1 MELKVNEYQL
11 PEVIAFNYEEI
22 KNELA
27 ERVHI
32 YETVVY
38 DDTQI
43 KQAKADRADL
53 NRFKKALNDERIR
66 REKEYLKPFE
76 DFKNKINELIKIVD
90 KPCEII
96 DKQIKTYEEDQK
108 TKKREEIEQLFEL
121 FKQEEDTA
129 DPTAPPDWLKLEQ
142 IFDSKWLN
150 ASIKLPA
157 IKSAMADR
165 IENINYDLATLHDL
179 PNFGFEATEVYKSTL
194 DINRAI
200 QEGKRLEE
208 IQRRKE
214 EAERMRAEAEAKARE
229 ELEQTAAQ
237 EEVAPTACQPADPVE
252 VWEEEE
258 PAAYE
263 ELPMWVNFSAL
274 LTVNQAAML
283 KNFFEDHGI
292 RFEAI

>member
-11 PEVIAFNYEEI
+11 PDVIAFNYEEI

-66 REKEYLKPFE
+66 REKEYIKPFE

-108 TKKREEIEQLFEL
+108 AKKREEIKAFFEGL
-121 FKQEEDTA
+121 RSDEENT
-129 DPTAPPDWLKLEQ
+129 PPDWLTFEQ
-142 IFDSKWLN
+142 IFDDKWLN
-150 ASIKLPA
+150 ASVKMSA
-157 IKSAMADR
+157 IVVSIRDTIDR
-165 IENINYDLATLHDL
+165 IKNDLVTLASL

-252 VWEEEE
+252 VWKEEE

-263 ELPMWVNFSAL
+263 ELPTWVNFSAL

-283 KNFFEDHGI
+283 KIFFEDHGI
-292 RFEAI
+292 QFKAI

>member
-11 PEVIAFNYEEI
+11 PDVIAFNYEEI

-90 KPCEII
+90 KPCEVI
-96 DKQIKTYEEDQK
+96 DKQIKAYEEDVK
-108 TKKREEIEQLFEL
+108 VKKREEIMAFFEEL
-121 FKQEEDTA
+121 RSSEDT
-129 DPTAPPDWLKLEQ
+129 TPPDWLTLEQ
-142 IFDSKWLN
+142 IFDDKWLN
-150 ASIKLPA
+150 ASVKMSAIQTSITDTIERIK
-157 IKSAMADR
+157 
-165 IENINYDLATLHDL
+165 NDLVTLSSL

-200 QEGKRLEE
+200 QEGRRLEE

-214 EAERMRAEAEAKARE
+214 EAERLRAEAEARAKAEAEAR
-229 ELEQTAAQ
+229 AQ
-237 EEVAPTACQPADPVE
+237 EEADQEEADTVINIQMGAQID
-252 VWEEEE
+252 EEE
-258 PAAYE
+258 PTADDE
-263 ELPMWVNFSAL
+263 PVTTWVNFSAL
-274 LTVNQAAML
+274 LTTEQALML
-283 KNFFEDHGI
+283 KAFFEDNGI
-292 RFEAI
+292 PFKSI

>member
-11 PEVIAFNYEEI
+11 PDVIAFNYEEI

-108 TKKREEIEQLFEL
+108 AKKREEIKAFFEGL
-121 FKQEEDTA
+121 RSDEENT
-129 DPTAPPDWLKLEQ
+129 PPDWLTFEQ
-142 IFDSKWLN
+142 IFDDKWLN
-150 ASIKLPA
+150 ASVKMSA
-157 IKSAMADR
+157 IVVSIRDTIDR
-165 IENINYDLATLHDL
+165 IKNDLVTLASL

-263 ELPMWVNFSAL
+263 ELPTWVTFSAL

-283 KNFFEDHGI
+283 KIFFEDHGI
-292 RFEAI
+292 QFKAI

>member
-11 PEVIAFNYEEI
+11 PDVIAFNYEEI

-108 TKKREEIEQLFEL
+108 AKKREEIKAFFEGL
-121 FKQEEDTA
+121 RSDEENT
-129 DPTAPPDWLKLEQ
+129 PPDWLTFEQ
-142 IFDSKWLN
+142 IFDDKWLN
-150 ASIKLPA
+150 ASVKMSA
-157 IKSAMADR
+157 IVVSIRDTIDR
-165 IENINYDLATLHDL
+165 IKNDLVTLSSL

-263 ELPMWVNFSAL
+263 ELPTWVNFSAL

-283 KNFFEDHGI
+283 KIFFEDHGI
-292 RFEAI
+292 QFKAI

>member
-11 PEVIAFNYEEI
+11 PDVIAFNYEEI

-108 TKKREEIEQLFEL
+108 AKKCEEIKAFFEGL
-121 FKQEEDTA
+121 RSDEENT
-129 DPTAPPDWLKLEQ
+129 PPDWLTFEQ
-142 IFDSKWLN
+142 IFDDKWLN
-150 ASIKLPA
+150 ASVKMSA
-157 IKSAMADR
+157 IVVSIRDTIDR
-165 IENINYDLATLHDL
+165 IKNDLVTLASL

-263 ELPMWVNFSAL
+263 ELPTWVNFSAL

-283 KNFFEDHGI
+283 KIFFEDHGI
-292 RFEAI
+292 QFKAI

>member
-11 PEVIAFNYEEI
+11 PDVIAFNYEEI

-66 REKEYLKPFE
+66 REKEYIKPFE

-108 TKKREEIEQLFEL
+108 AKKREEIKAFFEGL
-121 FKQEEDTA
+121 RSDEENT
-129 DPTAPPDWLKLEQ
+129 PPDWLTFEQ
-142 IFDSKWLN
+142 IFDDKWLN
-150 ASIKLPA
+150 ASVKMSA
-157 IKSAMADR
+157 IVVSIRDTIDR
-165 IENINYDLATLHDL
+165 IKNDLVTLASL

-194 DINRAI
+194 DINRTI

-252 VWEEEE
+252 VWKEEE

-263 ELPMWVNFSAL
+263 ELPTWVNFSAL

-283 KNFFEDHGI
+283 KIFFEDHGI
-292 RFEAI
+292 QFKAI

>member
-11 PEVIAFNYEEI
+11 PDVIAFNYEEI

-96 DKQIKTYEEDQK
+96 DKQIRTYEEDQK
-108 TKKREEIEQLFEL
+108 AKKREEIKAFFEGL
-121 FKQEEDTA
+121 RSDEENT
-129 DPTAPPDWLKLEQ
+129 PPDWLTFEQ
-142 IFDSKWLN
+142 IFDDKWLN
-150 ASIKLPA
+150 ASVKMSA
-157 IKSAMADR
+157 IVVSIRDTIDR
-165 IENINYDLATLHDL
+165 IKNDLVTLASL

-263 ELPMWVNFSAL
+263 ELPTWVNFSAL

-283 KNFFEDHGI
+283 KIFFEDHGI
-292 RFEAI
+292 QFKAI

>member
-96 DKQIKTYEEDQK
+96 DKQIKAYEEQEK
-108 TKKREEIEQLFEL
+108 VRKKEKITDFWENELREDITTL
-121 FKQEEDTA
+121 
-129 DPTAPPDWLKLEQ
+129 PPEWLTLDA

-150 ASIKLPA
+150 ASVSIATAKNDIKA
-157 IKSAMADR
+157 RVEGIK
-165 IENINYDLATLHDL
+165 NDLATLASL
-179 PNFGFEATEVYKSTL
+179 PSFGFEATEVYKSTL

-200 QEGKRLEE
+200 NEGRRLEE

-214 EAERMRAEAEAKARE
+214 EAEKARKEAEERAKA
-229 ELEQTAAQ
+229 EQEAQAA
-237 EEVAPTACQPADPVE
+237 APTACQPAEPVP
-252 VWEEEE
+252 VWEEEQE
-258 PAAYE
+258 EQPAAS
-263 ELPMWVNFSAL
+263 WVNFSAL
-274 LTVNQAAML
+274 LTTDQALML
-283 KNFFEDHGI
+283 KEFFESNGI
-292 RFEAI
+292 QFKAI

>member
-11 PEVIAFNYEEI
+11 PDVIAFNYEEI

-108 TKKREEIEQLFEL
+108 AKKREEIKAFFEGL
-121 FKQEEDTA
+121 RSDEENT
-129 DPTAPPDWLKLEQ
+129 PPDWLTFEQ
-142 IFDSKWLN
+142 IFDDKWLN
-150 ASIKLPA
+150 ASVKMPA
-157 IKSAMADR
+157 IVVSIRDTINR
-165 IENINYDLATLHDL
+165 IKNDLVTLASL

-252 VWEEEE
+252 VWEEKE

-263 ELPMWVNFSAL
+263 ELPTWVNFSAL

-283 KNFFEDHGI
+283 KIFFEDHGI
-292 RFEAI
+292 QFKAI

>member
-22 KNELA
+22 KNELT
-27 ERVHI
+27 ERIHI

-38 DDTQI
+38 DDSQI

-66 REKEYLKPFE
+66 REKEYLKPFA
-76 DFKNKINELIKIVD
+76 DFKDKINELIKIVD
-90 KPCEII
+90 KPCEVI
-96 DKQIKTYEEDQK
+96 DKQIKAYEEQEK
-108 TKKREEIEQLFEL
+108 VKKREKITDFWENEL
-121 FKQEEDTA
+121 REDIT
-129 DPTAPPDWLKLEQ
+129 TLPPEWLKLEA
-142 IFDSKWLN
+142 IFDDKWLN
-150 ASIKLPA
+150 ASVSIATAKNDIKARLEG
-157 IKSAMADR
+157 IK
-165 IENINYDLATLHDL
+165 NDLATLTGL
-179 PNFGFEATEVYKSTL
+179 PSFGFEATEVYKSTL

-200 QEGKRLEE
+200 NEGRRLEE

-258 PAAYE
+258 PAADE
-263 ELPMWVNFSAL
+263 ELPTWVNFSAL

-283 KNFFEDHGI
+283 KIFFEDHGI
-292 RFEAI
+292 QFKAI

>member
-11 PEVIAFNYEEI
+11 PDVIAFNYEEI

-108 TKKREEIEQLFEL
+108 AKKREEIKAFFEGL
-121 FKQEEDTA
+121 RSDEENT
-129 DPTAPPDWLKLEQ
+129 PPDWLTFEQ
-142 IFDSKWLN
+142 IFDDKWLN
-150 ASIKLPA
+150 ASVKMSA
-157 IKSAMADR
+157 IVVSIRDTIDR
-165 IENINYDLATLHDL
+165 IKNDLVTLASL

-263 ELPMWVNFSAL
+263 ELPTWVNFSAL

-283 KNFFEDHGI
+283 KIFFEDHGI
-292 RFEAI
+292 QFKAI

>member
-1 MELKVNEYQL
+1 MELRVNEYQL
-11 PEVIAFNYEEI
+11 PDVIAFNYEEI

-90 KPCEII
+90 KPCEVI
-96 DKQIKTYEEDQK
+96 DKQIKAYEEDVK
-108 TKKREEIEQLFEL
+108 VKKREEIEAHFEEL
-121 FKQEEDTA
+121 KNTEV
-129 DPTAPPDWLKLEQ
+129 TAPPDWLTLDQ
-142 IFDSKWLN
+142 IFDDKWLN
-150 ASIKLPA
+150 ASVKMSA
-157 IKSAMADR
+157 IVVSIRDTIDR
-165 IENINYDLATLHDL
+165 IKNDLVTLASL

-200 QEGKRLEE
+200 QEGRRLEE

-214 EAERMRAEAEAKARE
+214 EAERLRAEAEARAKAEAEAR
-229 ELEQTAAQ
+229 AQ
-237 EEVAPTACQPADPVE
+237 EEADQEEADTVINIQMGAQID
-252 VWEEEE
+252 EEE
-258 PAAYE
+258 PAADDE
-263 ELPMWVNFSAL
+263 PVTTWVNFSAL
-274 LTVNQAAML
+274 LTTEQALML
-283 KNFFEDHGI
+283 KAFFEDNGI
-292 RFEAI
+292 PFKSI

>member
-11 PEVIAFNYEEI
+11 PDVIAFNYEEI

-108 TKKREEIEQLFEL
+108 AKKREEIKAFFEGL
-121 FKQEEDTA
+121 RSDEENT
-129 DPTAPPDWLKLEQ
+129 PPDWLTFEQ
-142 IFDSKWLN
+142 IFDDKWLN
-150 ASIKLPA
+150 ASAKITAIETSILYIIEHIK
-157 IKSAMADR
+157 D
-165 IENINYDLATLHDL
+165 DLATLSSL
-179 PNFGFEATEVYKSTL
+179 PNFGFEATEVYKTTL

-252 VWEEEE
+252 VWDEEE

-263 ELPMWVNFSAL
+263 ELPTWVNFSAL

-283 KNFFEDHGI
+283 KIFFEDHGI
-292 RFEAI
+292 QFKAI

>member
-11 PEVIAFNYEEI
+11 PDVIAFNYEEI

-66 REKEYLKPFE
+66 REKEYFKPFE

-90 KPCEII
+90 KPCEVI
-96 DKQIKTYEEDQK
+96 DKQIKAYEEDVK
-108 TKKREEIEQLFEL
+108 VKKREEIEAHFEEL
-121 FKQEEDTA
+121 KNTEV
-129 DPTAPPDWLKLEQ
+129 TAPPDWLTLDQ
-142 IFDSKWLN
+142 IFDDKWLN
-150 ASIKLPA
+150 ASVKMSA
-157 IKSAMADR
+157 IVVSIRDTIDR
-165 IENINYDLATLHDL
+165 IKNDLVTLASL

-237 EEVAPTACQPADPVE
+237 EEVTPTACQPADPVE

-258 PAAYE
+258 PAANE
-263 ELPMWVNFSAL
+263 ELPTWVNFSAL

-283 KNFFEDHGI
+283 KIFFEDHGI
-292 RFEAI
+292 QFKAI

>member
-11 PEVIAFNYEEI
+11 PDVIAFNYEEI

-108 TKKREEIEQLFEL
+108 AKKREEIKAFFEGL
-121 FKQEEDTA
+121 RSDEENT
-129 DPTAPPDWLKLEQ
+129 PPDWLTFEQ
-142 IFDSKWLN
+142 IFDDKWLN
-150 ASIKLPA
+150 ASVKMPA
-157 IKSAMADR
+157 IVVSIRDTIDR
-165 IENINYDLATLHDL
+165 IKNDLVTLASL

-263 ELPMWVNFSAL
+263 ELPTWVNFSAL

-283 KNFFEDHGI
+283 KIFFEDHGI
-292 RFEAI
+292 QFKAI

>member
-66 REKEYLKPFE
+66 REKEYLKPFT
-76 DFKNKINELIKIVD
+76 DFKDKINELIKIVD
-90 KPCEII
+90 KPCEVI
-96 DKQIKTYEEDQK
+96 DKQIKAYEEQEK
-108 TKKREEIEQLFEL
+108 VKKREKIIDFWENEL
-121 FKQEEDTA
+121 REDIT
-129 DPTAPPDWLKLEQ
+129 TLPPEWLKLEA
-142 IFDSKWLN
+142 IFDDKWLN
-150 ASIKLPA
+150 ASVSIATAKNDIKARLEG
-157 IKSAMADR
+157 IK
-165 IENINYDLATLHDL
+165 NDLATLTSL
-179 PNFGFEATEVYKSTL
+179 PSFGFEATEVYKSTL

-200 QEGKRLEE
+200 NEGRRLEE

-214 EAERMRAEAEAKARE
+214 EAEKARKEAEERAKA
-229 ELEQTAAQ
+229 EQEAQAA
-237 EEVAPTACQPADPVE
+237 APTACQPAESVP
-252 VWEEEE
+252 VWEEEQE
-258 PAAYE
+258 EQPAAS
-263 ELPMWVNFSAL
+263 WVNFSAL
-274 LTVNQAAML
+274 LTTDQALML
-283 KNFFEDHGI
+283 KEFFESNGI
-292 RFEAI
+292 QFKAI

>member
-11 PEVIAFNYEEI
+11 PDVIAFNYEEI

-108 TKKREEIEQLFEL
+108 AKKREEIKAFFEGL
-121 FKQEEDTA
+121 RSDEENT
-129 DPTAPPDWLKLEQ
+129 PPDWLTFEQ
-142 IFDSKWLN
+142 IFDDKWLN
-150 ASIKLPA
+150 ASVKMSA
-157 IKSAMADR
+157 IVVSIRDTIDR
-165 IENINYDLATLHDL
+165 IKNDLVTLASL

-214 EAERMRAEAEAKARE
+214 EAEKARKEAEERAKA
-229 ELEQTAAQ
+229 EQEAQ
-237 EEVAPTACQPADPVE
+237 ATAPTACQPAEPVP
-252 VWEEEE
+252 VWEEEQE
-258 PAAYE
+258 EQPAAS
-263 ELPMWVNFSAL
+263 WVNFSAL
-274 LTVNQAAML
+274 LTTDQALML
-283 KNFFEDHGI
+283 KEFFESNGI
-292 RFEAI
+292 QFKAI

>member
-1 MELKVNEYQL
+1 MELRVNEYQL
-11 PEVIAFNYEEI
+11 PDVIAFNYEEI

-90 KPCEII
+90 KPCEVI
-96 DKQIKTYEEDQK
+96 DKQIKAYEEDVK
-108 TKKREEIEQLFEL
+108 VKKREEIMAFFEEL
-121 FKQEEDTA
+121 RSSEDT
-129 DPTAPPDWLKLEQ
+129 TPPDWLTLEQ
-142 IFDSKWLN
+142 IFDDKWLN
-150 ASIKLPA
+150 ASVKMSAIQTSITDTIERIK
-157 IKSAMADR
+157 
-165 IENINYDLATLHDL
+165 NDLVTLSSL
-179 PNFGFEATEVYKSTL
+179 PNFGFEASEVYKSTL

-200 QEGKRLEE
+200 QEGRRLEE

-214 EAERMRAEAEAKARE
+214 EAERLRAEAEARAKEEAEARARE
-229 ELEQTAAQ
+229 KMEQA
-237 EEVAPTACQPADPVE
+237 EADTVINIQMGE
-252 VWEEEE
+252 QIDEEE
-258 PAAYE
+258 PAADDE
-263 ELPMWVNFSAL
+263 PVTTWVNFSAL
-274 LTVNQAAML
+274 LTTEQALML
-283 KNFFEDHGI
+283 KAFFEDNGI
-292 RFEAI
+292 PFKSI

>member
-11 PEVIAFNYEEI
+11 PDVIAFNYEEI

-96 DKQIKTYEEDQK
+96 DKQIKAYEEDQK
-108 TKKREEIEQLFEL
+108 VKKREEIEQLFEL
-121 FKQEEDTA
+121 FKQEEDTT
-129 DPTAPPDWLKLEQ
+129 DPTAPPDWLKFEQ

-229 ELEQTAAQ
+229 ELEQTATQ
-237 EEVAPTACQPADPVE
+237 EEVAPTACQPVDPVE

-263 ELPMWVNFSAL
+263 ELPTWVNFSAL

-283 KNFFEDHGI
+283 KIFFEDHGI
-292 RFEAI
+292 QFKAI

>member
-11 PEVIAFNYEEI
+11 PDVIAFNYEEI

-108 TKKREEIEQLFEL
+108 AKKREEIKAFFEGL
-121 FKQEEDTA
+121 RSDEENT
-129 DPTAPPDWLKLEQ
+129 PPDWLTFEQ
-142 IFDSKWLN
+142 IFDDKWLN
-150 ASIKLPA
+150 ASVKMSA
-157 IKSAMADR
+157 IVVSIRDTIDR
-165 IENINYDLATLHDL
+165 IKNDLVTLASL

-200 QEGKRLEE
+200 REGKRLEE

-263 ELPMWVNFSAL
+263 ELPTWVNFSAL

-283 KNFFEDHGI
+283 KIFFEDHGI
-292 RFEAI
+292 QFKAI

>member
-11 PEVIAFNYEEI
+11 PDVIAFNYEEI

-108 TKKREEIEQLFEL
+108 AKKREEIKAFFEGL
-121 FKQEEDTA
+121 RSDEENT
-129 DPTAPPDWLKLEQ
+129 PPDWLTFEQ
-142 IFDSKWLN
+142 IFDDKWLN
-150 ASIKLPA
+150 VSVKMSAIVVSIRDT
-157 IKSAMADR
+157 IDR
-165 IENINYDLATLHDL
+165 IKNDLVTLASL

-263 ELPMWVNFSAL
+263 ELPTWVNFSAL

-283 KNFFEDHGI
+283 KIFFEDHGI
-292 RFEAI
+292 QFKAI

>member
-11 PEVIAFNYEEI
+11 PDVIAFNYEEI

-90 KPCEII
+90 KPCEVI
-96 DKQIKTYEEDQK
+96 DKQIKAYEEDVK
-108 TKKREEIEQLFEL
+108 VKKREEIMAFFEEL
-121 FKQEEDTA
+121 RSSEDT
-129 DPTAPPDWLKLEQ
+129 TPPDWLTLEQ
-142 IFDSKWLN
+142 IFDDKWLN
-150 ASIKLPA
+150 ASVKMSAIQTSITDTIERIK
-157 IKSAMADR
+157 
-165 IENINYDLATLHDL
+165 NDLVTLSSL
-179 PNFGFEATEVYKSTL
+179 PNFGFEASEVYKSTL

-200 QEGKRLEE
+200 QEGRRLEE

-214 EAERMRAEAEAKARE
+214 EAERLRAEAEARAKEEAEARARE
-229 ELEQTAAQ
+229 EMEQA
-237 EEVAPTACQPADPVE
+237 EADTVINIQMGE
-252 VWEEEE
+252 QIVEEE
-258 PAAYE
+258 PAADDE
-263 ELPMWVNFSAL
+263 PVTTWVNFSAL
-274 LTVNQAAML
+274 LTTEQALML
-283 KNFFEDHGI
+283 KAFFEDNGI
-292 RFEAI
+292 PFKSI

>member
-108 TKKREEIEQLFEL
+108 AKKCEEIKAFFEGL
-121 FKQEEDTA
+121 RSDEENT
-129 DPTAPPDWLKLEQ
+129 PPDWLTFEQ
-142 IFDSKWLN
+142 IFDDKWLN
-150 ASIKLPA
+150 ASVKMSA
-157 IKSAMADR
+157 IVVSIRDTIDR
-165 IENINYDLATLHDL
+165 IKNDLVTLASL

-263 ELPMWVNFSAL
+263 ELPKWVNFSAL

-283 KNFFEDHGI
+283 KIFFEDHGI
-292 RFEAI
+292 KFKAI